1 LSLFVSF
8 TLARGFSPGYGSL
21 PLGHHGRW
29 LPSLSGANHDAVTP
43 TLPPRPAT
51 AQLQPADPGDLPLAR
66 RPLRPPLPPLARAAR
81 RRGRPPLPAP
91 PAAAAARLLERLQP
105 GRLRPALP
113 VPRHPAR
120 PLPHRHDPLRQEAQD
135 LTGRAQPRGGGPTV
149 RPGATAPGT
158 PDAADHL
165 RLRPARLRGGRLA
178 RDRHRQQPDAL
189 VGAAR
194 QG

>member
-1 LSLFVSF
+1 APL
-8 TLARGFSPGYGSL
+8 L
-21 PLGHHGRW
+21 PPPRDHRH
-29 LPSLSGANHDAVTP
+29 AVPHPTP
-43 TLPPRPAT
+43 PPPHPPQPPPAPRAPPPRP
-51 AQLQPADPGDLPLAR
+51 PP
-66 RPLRPPLPPLARAAR
+66 PLRPPLPPLARAAR